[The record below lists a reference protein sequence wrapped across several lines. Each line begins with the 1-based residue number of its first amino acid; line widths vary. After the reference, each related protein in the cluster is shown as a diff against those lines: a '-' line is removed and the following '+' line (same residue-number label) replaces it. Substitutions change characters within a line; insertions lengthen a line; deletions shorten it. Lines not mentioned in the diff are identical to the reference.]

1 MPRRE
6 KRSHTNDLYQAIL
19 TLQSEEECIDFFK
32 DVCSNNELLAME
44 QRYNGA
50 KMLDDGKTYLDI
62 QESTNASTAT
72 ISRVGRALSEG
83 TGVIGEV
90 LKRQKEA

>member
-6 KRSHTNDLYQAIL
+6 KRSHTNDSYCAIL
-19 TLQSEEECIDFFK
+19 TLESEEECIDFFK

-44 QRYNGA
+44 QRFNVA

-90 LKRQKEA
+90 LKRQKEE

>member
-1 MPRRE
+1 MARRE

-44 QRYNGA
+44 QRYNVA
-50 KMLDDGKTYLDI
+50 KMVDDGKTYLDI

>member
-1 MPRRE
+1 MARRE

-44 QRYNGA
+44 QRYNVA

>member
-44 QRYNGA
+44 QRYNVA

>member
-6 KRSHTNDLYQAIL
+6 KRSHTNDLYRAIL
-19 TLQSEEECIDFFK
+19 TLESEEECIDFFK

-44 QRYNGA
+44 QRFNVA

-90 LKRQKEA
+90 LKRQKEE

>member
-1 MPRRE
+1 
-6 KRSHTNDLYQAIL
+6 
-19 TLQSEEECIDFFK
+19 
-32 DVCSNNELLAME
+32 ME
-44 QRYNGA
+44 QRFNVA

-90 LKRQKEA
+90 LKRQKEE

>member
-44 QRYNGA
+44 QRYNVA

-83 TGVIGEV
+83 PGVIGEV